1 MLQAL
6 LARDDE
12 DDRDLEAITSDQQ
25 LNHQI
30 ARNEEELQFYQSL
43 DAARPPS
50 RLPRL
55 MQENE
60 LPDCMSLNTQPEE
73 AIGQYGRGARGLQSQ
88 VSDSQF
94 FKRMEEEAK
103 RSYQLGRQKGA
114 GAGAAQTNGAAVA
127 TAVPATQ
134 AAPKP
139 KGRPRKKEPRDLTGA
154 EKYSTIWAAV
164 LEQTQNGRRMATP
177 FLERPDAKDFPDYD
191 DLILTPLGLS
201 DVKQR
206 ITDYRDPRDF
216 RRDMNIVF
224 QNARDY
230 NSAGTRLFEDATYLQ
245 KFLED
250 QFTKH
255 FPELP
260 DSSGHSSDV
269 DKSDD

>member
-30 ARNEEELQFYQSL
+30 ARNEEELKFYQSL

-60 LPDCMSLNTQPEE
+60 LPACMSVNTQQEE
-73 AIGQYGRGARGLQSQ
+73 ALGQYGRGARGLQSQ

-94 FKRMEEEAK
+94 FKRMEEETK

-114 GAGAAQTNGAAVA
+114 VAAPSAHTNGAAA
-127 TAVPATQ
+127 GSTPAPQ
-134 AAPKP
+134 APKP

-206 ITDYRDPRDF
+206 IADYRDPRDF

-245 KFLED
+245 KFLEE